1 MDLQQHYEQ
10 VHQQWLMEQ
19 QQQQHNQQ
27 LYAQHLQQQ
36 NSGMTTPDLHRKR
49 GLANE
54 SDEFMGIKKRNMG
67 SEATAQGMFGFPET
81 GADSPGSIMST
92 EGAHQTGYFDQQ
104 PYFSGSSSAAT
115 SPHAGV
121 GLYHQQQMQQ
131 QQANTSAPST
141 PVVCLGGSGNNNS
154 NNGASS
160 LSRSPGSTSIW
171 GSLAQQ
177 GSQSSPPTPSAA
189 NMVVPNLMSGAEGE
203 DFQRRQLEEQKRL
216 HDAQQQEQQKL
227 QLAQQWELEQMQR
240 HQQEDQQTKARQQQ
254 HQHMQF
260 QHSPPSTAPIHHDHN
275 DPATWGGY
283 NNVSAVGAGQ
293 FTGYL
298 GGHGKGY
305 TPAAI
310 GGVAALAAVSAMAA
324 SRHAPTNGHRSDS
337 GMEMDF

>member
-1 MDLQQHYEQ
+1 
-10 VHQQWLMEQ
+10 V
-19 QQQQHNQQ
+19 
-27 LYAQHLQQQ
+27 
-36 NSGMTTPDLHRKR
+36 
-49 GLANE
+49 
-54 SDEFMGIKKRNMG
+54 
-67 SEATAQGMFGFPET
+67 FGFPET
-81 GADSPGSIMST
+81 GADSPGSIMSA
-92 EGAHQTGYFDQQ
+92 EGGATAHQTGYFDQQ
-104 PYFSGSSSAAT
+104 PYFSGSSSAAS

-121 GLYHQQQMQQ
+121 GLYHQQQMLQQ
-131 QQANTSAPST
+131 QQVNTSAPST
-141 PVVCLGGSGNNNS
+141 PVACLGGSGSSSS

-177 GSQSSPPTPSAA
+177 GSHSSPPTPSVTSIAGRTTGMAA
-189 NMVVPNLMSGAEGE
+189 NMAAPNMMPGADGG
-203 DFQRRQLEEQKRL
+203 DFQRRLLEEQKML
-216 HDAQQQEQQKL
+216 HDAQQQEQHKL

-254 HQHMQF
+254 QQHMQF
-260 QHSPPSTAPIHHDHN
+260 QHSPPSVAPIHHDHN

-283 NNVSAVGAGQ
+283 NNVSATGAGGAGQ

-298 GGHGKGY
+298 GGYGKGY

-324 SRHAPTNGHRSDS
+324 SRHTPTNGHRGDS